1 MEAPLEGIVLRY
13 GSLYGPGTGFATPIA
28 PGSVHVDAAAK
39 AAELAVTRGQRGLY
53 NFTETDGTM
62 SSIKAIQA
70 FGWDGWL
77 AMRTLSAPV
86 RNPTRPAKTSDL

>member
-13 GSLYGPGTGFATPIA
+13 GLLYGPGTGFATPIA

-62 SSIKAIQA
+62 SSDK
-70 FGWDGWL
+70 GYPSVRVGRWL

-86 RNPTRPAKTSDL
+86 RKPTRPAKTSDL